1 MRVCA
6 DGNRSNLVAAFEKV
20 GLRQNGRPLQG
31 LDDVDDKDSPTIV
44 FELERNLSNESI
56 GGTEVLEQVRDR
68 QSHAM
73 RPVRHP
79 EVHMVTKREA
89 MPWAFHLE
97 VNISSGETQ
106 GFERSRGTRDLYKIV
121 GGNGALNAN
130 GSPADL
136 LSLWKRS

>member
-20 GLRQNGRPLQG
+20 RLRQNGRPLQG
-31 LDDVDDKDSPTIV
+31 LDDVDDKDSPTII

-56 GGTEVLEQVRDR
+56 GGAEVLEQVRDG

-73 RPVRHP
+73 RPVSHP
-79 EVHMVTKREA
+79 EVHMITKREA
-89 MPWAFHLE
+89 VPWALHLE
-97 VNISSGETQ
+97 VNVSSSETQ
-106 GFERSRGTRDLYKIV
+106 GFERASGARDLDEV
-121 GGNGALNAN
+121 VSRNGALNTY

-136 LSLWKRS
+136 LGLWKRG